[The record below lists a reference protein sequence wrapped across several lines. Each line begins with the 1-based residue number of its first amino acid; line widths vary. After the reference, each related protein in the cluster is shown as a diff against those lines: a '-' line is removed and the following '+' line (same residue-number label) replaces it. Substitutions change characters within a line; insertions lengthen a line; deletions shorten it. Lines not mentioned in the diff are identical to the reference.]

1 MHKLRAFIILIEI
14 LLWVLAPFWSVKVYA
29 SGMVLITGLQTG
41 SSSNA
46 SSEYVEITNQS
57 GGEVVVDS
65 WRLRYAS
72 STGISYTT
80 KATLTGIITDGESMT
95 FATSAYVGVAQN
107 RQIMVEGLAQA
118 GGHIQLVDNLNNV
131 IDLLGWGTAIHP
143 EVSSAQAP
151 SAGQGLHRKI
161 DSSGLFVDTDNNL
174 LDFNLVDLTTTLPAV
189 DLPPEP
195 IANAGLILPVISEM
209 LPNPASPQTDEKD
222 EFVELYNPN
231 SIPFSLAGYK
241 LQTGRSFSYSLNF
254 TDQVI
259 PALSYVDF
267 TSGAS
272 PLTLSNTD
280 GLARLLDSSGLVVDQ
295 TDAYGLAPEGQSW
308 ALIEGFWMW
317 TLSPTPAMANSL
329 TLPLPPIIKEPAV
342 KATTTKQAAPI
353 KPKTSNVKAASAT
366 KSTSTN
372 QPSATGSGSSPPKPS
387 SRLHPA
393 ILAGVG
399 GLALIYGVYEYR
411 HDIKNALYRF
421 KRYRIAGKEN
431 RQSSE
436 GGRGD

>member
-143 EVSSAQAP
+143 EVSSSQTP
-151 SAGQGLHRKI
+151 SAGQVLHRKI

-174 LDFNLVDLTTTLPAV
+174 
-189 DLPPEP
+189 
-195 IANAGLILPVISEM
+195 
-209 LPNPASPQTDEKD
+209 
-222 EFVELYNPN
+222 
-231 SIPFSLAGYK
+231 
-241 LQTGRSFSYSLNF
+241 
-254 TDQVI
+254 
-259 PALSYVDF
+259 
-267 TSGAS
+267 
-272 PLTLSNTD
+272 
-280 GLARLLDSSGLVVDQ
+280 
-295 TDAYGLAPEGQSW
+295 
-308 ALIEGFWMW
+308 
-317 TLSPTPAMANSL
+317 
-329 TLPLPPIIKEPAV
+329 
-342 KATTTKQAAPI
+342 
-353 KPKTSNVKAASAT
+353 
-366 KSTSTN
+366 
-372 QPSATGSGSSPPKPS
+372 
-387 SRLHPA
+387 
-393 ILAGVG
+393 
-399 GLALIYGVYEYR
+399 
-411 HDIKNALYRF
+411 
-421 KRYRIAGKEN
+421 
-431 RQSSE
+431 
-436 GGRGD
+436 